1 MEKIKI
7 EKGDIFGGM
16 QGISIKGVNLTGSN
30 ISNYDLYKMPR
41 KSTEKED
48 IYKLS
53 KKDRDFY
60 IVHDKTNGSVNWYES
75 LE

>member
-1 MEKIKI
+1 MGKIKI
-7 EKGDIFGGM
+7 KNCDIFGGM
-16 QGISIKGVNLTGSN
+16 QAISIKGVRLTESN

-41 KSTEKED
+41 KSTDKKD
-48 IYKLS
+48 VYKIN

-60 IVHDKTNGSVNWYES
+60 IVHDKTNSSVDWFES